1 MGIQGKTAIV
11 TGAGSGIG
19 KATALRMAGEGANV
33 IIIDIDKE
41 RAERAA
47 TEISEI
53 GGTVVAFT
61 GDICD
66 SLRIRQ
72 IVADVA
78 AQFGNVDVLVNNAGG
93 PAEWIFKWEAHK
105 RFIDTA
111 EEDWKKVLE
120 INLSGTMIVTQAV
133 LPGMIEKRKGKIVNV
148 ASVAG
153 VNGLARL
160 VDYSAAKGGVIS
172 LTRALAIELS
182 EYKINVNCI
191 SPGSVHT
198 QRGFGPPSFLGRS
211 GEPAEFASL
220 IYFLASDESDFITG
234 QNYIIDGGRVLS
246 TKCD

>member
-1 MGIQGKTAIV
+1 MGIQGKIAIV

-19 KATALRMAGEGANV
+19 KATAQRMAREGANV
-33 IIIDIDKE
+33 IIIDINKE
-41 RAERAA
+41 QAERTAV
-47 TEISEI
+47 EISET
-53 GGTVVAFT
+53 GGTVVAFA

-66 SLRIRQ
+66 SVRIRQ

-78 AQFGNVDVLVNNAGG
+78 AQFGSVDILVNNAGG
-93 PAEWIFKWEAHK
+93 PAAWIFKWDSHK
-105 RFIDTA
+105 KFVDTA
-111 EEDWKKVLE
+111 EEDWKKVLD

-153 VNGLARL
+153 VNGLATL
-160 VDYSAAKGGVIS
+160 VDYSAAKGGVIAI
-172 LTRALAIELS
+172 TRALAIELS
-182 EYKINVNCI
+182 EHRINVNCI

-220 IYFLASDESDFITG
+220 IYYLASDESDFITG